1 MLDAHLPQPLG
12 SSVVGK
18 LEADRTFK
26 LLVLDG
32 REDKE
37 TDGSR
42 RKGSVKTTSGD
53 LMPSSDGGDSF
64 SWSYIGGN
72 PKNEKYEVTP
82 VNKAVFVVT

>member
-1 MLDAHLPQPLG
+1 MQDLTAPKEAVNLMRWVFLPTLNPNRSPPTMRFLPEEGVMLDAHLPQPLG

-37 TDGSR
+37 TDGKR
-42 RKGSVKTTSGD
+42 IKKVQ
-53 LMPSSDGGDSF
+53 
-64 SWSYIGGN
+64 
-72 PKNEKYEVTP
+72 
-82 VNKAVFVVT
+82 